1 MTVPLDSG
9 DKRLLLLSAGL
20 LGILT
25 IVALLVPNAGEESSR
40 GYPSSYSAAKDGA
53 KAAFTLLEEMGY
65 RPERWTGPP
74 GDLPSGQ
81 ATLIIASPAIPASA
95 EEQIQLKQF
104 VLRGGRLL
112 ITGPSGASAIDAK
125 GVEPAPEIT
134 EEWKTFHAEQAAPL
148 TRHAPEIIMESD
160 VRWTHPRP
168 SEKRYYGDSGG
179 ATVVKFSM
187 GEGEVIWWAGDTPLT
202 NTGITRAANLAL
214 FLNSV
219 GPAGPTRILWD
230 EYFHGVRQGLWPY
243 LARTPLPW
251 ALLQILG
258 FGGFII
264 LTFARR
270 SGPIRPMTRESR
282 LSPLEFVATLGAL
295 YQRKGEAA
303 GALEIAFS
311 HFRFLLSRKLGIPLS
326 AATPDVVERVER
338 RSGGAIPNFAGT
350 IEEISQAL
358 KLHTVTES
366 KALAWIGDL
375 HDFAARLGLQP
386 GLAGEAG
393 ESTGRI

>member
-20 LGILT
+20 LAILT
-25 IVALLVPNAGEESSR
+25 VVALLVPNVREEPSR

-65 RPERWTGPP
+65 RPEHWTEPP
-74 GDLPSGQ
+74 GELPGGD
-81 ATLIIASPAIPASA
+81 AVLVIASPTIPASA

-112 ITGPSGASAIDAK
+112 ITGPSGALAIGVK
-125 GVEPAPEIT
+125 GVEPAPDLISER
-134 EEWKTFHAEQAAPL
+134 KTFHAEQAAPL
-148 TRHAPEIIMESD
+148 TRHAPEIVMASD
-160 VRWTHPRP
+160 VRWTHPRAG
-168 SEKRYYGDSGG
+168 EKRYYGDSNG
-179 ATVVKFSM
+179 ATVVAFSM

-202 NTGITRAANLAL
+202 NAGITRAANLAL
-214 FLNSV
+214 FLNSL
-219 GPAGPTRILWD
+219 GHAGPTRVLWD
-230 EYFHGVRQGLWPY
+230 EYFHGVRQGLWHY

-251 ALLQILG
+251 ALLQTLILG
-258 FGGFII
+258 IFIV

-270 SGPIRPMTRESR
+270 SGPVRPITRESR
-282 LSPLEFVATLGAL
+282 HSPLEFVATLGGL

-311 HFRFLLSRKLGIPLS
+311 HFRFLLSRRLGIPLS
-326 AATPDVVERVER
+326 AATPEVVERVER
-338 RSGGAIPNFAGT
+338 RSGGTIPNFATT
-350 IEEISQAL
+350 IEEIAQAV
-358 KLHTVTES
+358 KFHSVTES

-375 HDFAARLGLQP
+375 HDFAAQLGLQP
-386 GLAGEAG
+386 ELAGDAG
-393 ESTGRI
+393 ESAGRI